1 MNVPAAAATAATR
14 RPHMRP
20 LQAKAASWSL
30 GSEREDRDR

>member
-14 RPHMRP
+14 RPHMRA
-20 LQAKAASWSL
+20 LQAKATWQVL